1 MPNLFPLSLTLSLIL
16 CASVSLREILPAA
29 DHPLTAEGRVAFTEG
44 PAWHPSGNV
53 YFSDI
58 ENNRIMRRDATGVM
72 HVFRTPSG
80 RANGLMFDSQGRLLA
95 CEGNREGGNRR
106 LTRTEL
112 DGTLTVL
119 TDNYLGNRYNSPNDL
134 AIDSKG
140 RIYFTDP
147 RYRDRDDMEILDAD
161 NKEVE
166 GVYRIDPDTLE
177 VTQILTH
184 EIDRPNGIAVS
195 SNDQYL
201 IVADNSSNNLGDN
214 RKLWRFN
221 LNPDGSVDRASRK
234 LLFDWG
240 IDRGPD
246 GICIDT
252 NDTIYA
258 TAGLNHPA
266 LPAQVNDTYKAGVYL
281 ISIDGDHLETIP
293 VPMDMITNCT
303 FGGPEHKTLYI
314 TAGHTLWSTPVET
327 PGALRWPRLKKGK

>member
-1 MPNLFPLSLTLSLIL
+1 VFNIHHSLHLLLLTTL
-16 CASVSLREILPAA
+16 CAFASLRENTSAD
-29 DHPLTAEGRVAFTEG
+29 DHPLTPEGRVAFTEG
-44 PAWHPSGNV
+44 PAWHPNGNV

-58 ENNRIMRRDATGVM
+58 ENNRIMRRDPNGVI
-72 HVFRTPSG
+72 HTYRTPSG
-80 RANGLMFDSQGRLLA
+80 RANGLMFDSQGRLIA
-95 CEGNREGGNRR
+95 CEGHREGGNRR

-112 DGTLTVL
+112 DDTLTVL
-119 TDNYLGNRYNSPNDL
+119 TDNYQGHRYNSPNDL

-147 RYRDRDDMEILDAD
+147 RYRDREGLEILDAD
-161 NKEVE
+161 NKPVE
-166 GVYRIDPDTLE
+166 GVYRLDPESLE

-184 EIDRPNGIAVS
+184 EIARPNGIAVS

-201 IVADNSSNNLGDN
+201 IVADNANDNPGDN

-221 LNPDGSVDRASRK
+221 LNQDGSVDPSSQK

-240 IDRGPD
+240 TDRGPD
-246 GICIDT
+246 GIAIDI

-266 LPAQVNDTYKAGVYL
+266 LPAQTIDRYQAGVYL
-281 ISIDGDHLETIP
+281 ISIEGEHLDTIP

-303 FGGPEHKTLYI
+303 FGGPDLKTLYI
-314 TAGHTLWSTPVET
+314 TAGHTLWSTPTQT
-327 PGALRWPRLKKGK
+327 PGALHFPPPLP